1 MFNPEQWVHCENIT
15 VKQFIEYLQKYVPED
30 AIFCVCGD
38 SHVYMHRETDGSI
51 FSVDNCSLS
60 DMKEYEDYEVKELE
74 SVDCSKL
81 EKEV

>member
-1 MFNPEQWVHCENIT
+1 
-15 VKQFIEYLQKYVPED
+15 
-30 AIFCVCGD
+30 
-38 SHVYMHRETDGSI
+38 MHRETDGSI